1 MKKLNTSRLFF
12 ISWSFVTILVLIV
25 ELTLLNLK
33 YQTFTGGFLQDHQ
46 ISKSLEIVKFIFGV
60 WLLNALFYGFMF
72 LTGILYVKK
81 FRKNSI
87 IYLYHIIWITLGGS
101 LFLIALRYQLHSYF
115 GDFLT
120 FSVIKNLGGG
130 SVFDAILYAIQE
142 GGLVISSVA
151 VAVFSWWSGTR
162 LLLKRFSTMTHS
174 VEGFQGYLACWFGSA
189 IGVFSLTMLLNTNQ
203 DFRYHLNRTTAFLNT
218 KLLIQLILPTEN
230 NSYQLEIPDNGIDE
244 DGLAG
249 DLHFTQEAG
258 NRYRFIGPK
267 KHVILIVLES
277 VRGDV
282 LGQNLNGQPVT
293 PRMSQIAT
301 DGMSLKDYYSHSG
314 YTTSSLEAI
323 FTSSPA
329 PVSDRPILLETL
341 KENGY
346 TISVISGQDESFG
359 GISSRIG
366 SRSNANFYFDA
377 STAPEKRAF
386 FAASPGGLVVPN
398 EVVVSQFKSAIGTGD
413 LSKPNFFYINLQSAH
428 FPYFYQGMP
437 MILTKHPI
445 ARSDIKSSNRSLVK
459 ITYLNA
465 VAAAD
470 RSIGEIV
477 DELKRIGIY
486 ENTALMIVGDHGE
499 SLFDDG
505 LLGHGMRISE
515 DQLNTIFV
523 TNQQLSVNHP
533 IGHASLSP
541 IILKMAGAEID
552 VGAQKESD
560 FVFHFVGSLD
570 NPTYISG
577 TFDDHQ
583 RLIYGLS
590 ERQYQTEDARG
601 LVTRWRVADVVRD
614 AELNRRF
621 NSLFSTWAAL
631 RWKAYLNKQDA
642 NKSPGRTAG

>member
-1 MKKLNTSRLFF
+1 MKKWNTNRLFF
-12 ISWSFVTILVLIV
+12 ISWLLVTIVIWII

-46 ISKSLEIVKFIFGV
+46 ITKISEIIELIIGA
-60 WLLNALFYGFMF
+60 WLLNGLFYGFMF
-72 LTGILYVKK
+72 LTGIICVKK
-81 FRKNSI
+81 FKLNSI
-87 IYLYHIIWITLGGS
+87 IYLYHITWITLGGS
-101 LFLIALRYQLHSYF
+101 LFLITLRYQLHSYF

-130 SVFDAILYAIQE
+130 SIFDAILYAIQE
-142 GGLVISSVA
+142 GGLMVLSVA
-151 VAVFSWWSGTR
+151 VAAILWLSGTR
-162 LLLKRFSTMTHS
+162 LLFRTFPTVAHS
-174 VEGFQGYLACWFGSA
+174 AEGVQGYFVYWFSSA
-189 IGVFSLTMLLNTNQ
+189 LGVLSLTMFLNANQ
-203 DFRYHLNRTTAFLNT
+203 DLRYHLNRTTAFLNT
-218 KLLIQLILPTEN
+218 KSLVQFILPVDN
-230 NSYQLEIPDNGIDE
+230 NNYQLDIPDNGIDE

-249 DLHFTQEAG
+249 DLHFTQEVG
-258 NRYRFIGPK
+258 NRYKFVGSK
-267 KHVILIVLES
+267 KHVMLIVLES

-293 PRMSQIAT
+293 PRMNQIAA
-301 DGMSLKDYYSHSG
+301 DGMSLRDYYSHSG

-329 PVSDRPILLETL
+329 PVGDKPILLETL

-346 TISVISGQDESFG
+346 IISIISGQDESFG

-377 STAPEKRAF
+377 SMAPEKRAF

-398 EVVVSQFKSAIGTGD
+398 EVVVSQFKSTIGASD
-413 LSKPNFFYINLQSAH
+413 LNKPNFFYINLQSAH

-445 ARSDIKSSNRSLVK
+445 ARSDIKSSNSSLVK
-459 ITYLNA
+459 LTYLNA

-470 RSIGEIV
+470 RSVGEIV
-477 DELKRIGIY
+477 DELKRIGVY

-515 DQLNTIFV
+515 NQLNAIFV
-523 TNQQLSVNHP
+523 TNQQLSVDHP

-541 IILKMAGAEID
+541 IMLKMAGAEID

-577 TFDDHQ
+577 TFGDHR

-590 ERQYQTEDARG
+590 ERQYQTEDAHG
-601 LVTRWRVADVVRD
+601 LVTRWREADVAKD
-614 AELNRRF
+614 IELNRRF

-642 NKSPGRTAG
+642 NKSSGRTAG